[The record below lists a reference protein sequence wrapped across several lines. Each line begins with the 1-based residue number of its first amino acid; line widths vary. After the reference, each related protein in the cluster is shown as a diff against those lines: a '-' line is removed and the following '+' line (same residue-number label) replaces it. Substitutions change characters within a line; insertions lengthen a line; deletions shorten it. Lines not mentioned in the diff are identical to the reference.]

1 MTTMRGLQEALMN
14 SRSIIIPMTVD
25 SAISKTVLP
34 PRIVASYQKYKT
46 LNYLSTE
53 GRYADSN
60 SLDDM
65 EQRNVQWGNT
75 LALGHGMVSAGLD
88 WKQQN
93 WFPRVLVMTL

>member
-1 MTTMRGLQEALMN
+1 MP
-14 SRSIIIPMTVD
+14 IVIP
-25 SAISKTVLP
+25 
-34 PRIVASYQKYKT
+34 
-46 LNYLSTE
+46 
-53 GRYADSN
+53 
-60 SLDDM
+60 LDDM